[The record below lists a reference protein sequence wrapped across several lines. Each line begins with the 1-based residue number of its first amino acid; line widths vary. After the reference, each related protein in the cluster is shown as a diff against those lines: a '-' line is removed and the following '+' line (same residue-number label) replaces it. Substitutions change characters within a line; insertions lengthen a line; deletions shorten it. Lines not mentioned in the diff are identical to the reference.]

1 MTERKLSVRMFGG
14 FTASY
19 GDEVLTFGRQRNS
32 KFGQLFQILM
42 TRPGKGFS
50 KEEIAESLYG
60 EEAVED
66 LNASLNNTI
75 FRLRKYLKESPLPS
89 GDYLVLDGGIVRFA
103 GDIQVESD
111 VHIFEKEAR
120 EFAEEQN
127 RRRKAEICERACEL
141 YQGEFLPQLANEQW
155 VIERSRN
162 YQKLYNR
169 MLEYLLRYLKEE
181 GDYRNVEKTAARA
194 ARLSPNEGWEIWQ
207 TDSLIALGR
216 HKEAGKVYQQIAEHA
231 QEMGGFLSQK
241 QQTQLREVGSRIHQP
256 EGTEKDIGRCLMESG
271 VPEGAYAC
279 TLLGFLDCFRM
290 LKRALARGGVL
301 RALPCSCAPYWM
313 QAAALQRRGNTA
325 SGRAKSCADPFGAVC
340 AGATSIPGTAMTS
353 TCCCA

>member
-14 FTASY
+14 FTANY

-50 KEEIAESLYG
+50 KAEIAESLYG
-60 EEAVED
+60 EEEVED

-111 VHIFEKEAR
+111 VWNFEKAAR
-120 EFAEEQN
+120 EFSEEQS
-127 RRRKAEICERACEL
+127 RRRKAEICERACEF

-216 HKEAGKVYQQIAEHA
+216 HKEAGKVYQETAAHA

-241 QQTQLREVGSRIHQP
+241 QQAQFREIGARIQQP
-256 EGTEKDIGRCLMESG
+256 EGTEKDIGKCLMEPG
-271 VPEGAYAC
+271 TPEGAYAC

-290 LKRALARGGVL
+290 LKRALARGGI
-301 RALPCSCAPYWM
+301 RALPCSCVPYWM
-313 QAAALQRRGNTA
+313 LTA
-325 SGRAKSCADPFGAVC
+325 ILPQSGAIATGRAKSCAGLSGAAC
-340 AGATSIPGTAMTS
+340 GGATSIPGTAMTS
-353 TCCCA
+353 ICCCA

>member
-1 MTERKLSVRMFGG
+1 
-14 FTASY
+14 
-19 GDEVLTFGRQRNS
+19 
-32 KFGQLFQILM
+32 
-42 TRPGKGFS
+42 
-50 KEEIAESLYG
+50 
-60 EEAVED
+60 
-66 LNASLNNTI
+66 
-75 FRLRKYLKESPLPS
+75 
-89 GDYLVLDGGIVRFA
+89 
-103 GDIQVESD
+103 
-111 VHIFEKEAR
+111 
-120 EFAEEQN
+120 
-127 RRRKAEICERACEL
+127 
-141 YQGEFLPQLANEQW
+141 
-155 VIERSRN
+155 
-162 YQKLYNR
+162 

-290 LKRALARGGVL
+290 LKRALARGGYCGLCPVPVHHTGCKRPPCKGEGIL
-301 RALPCSCAPYWM
+301 RAAGRK
-313 QAAALQRRGNTA
+313 AAQILSELSAQGRHLYQVQR
-325 SGRAKSCADPFGAVC
+325 
-340 AGATSIPGTAMTS
+340 
-353 TCCCA
+353 

>member
-1 MTERKLSVRMFGG
+1 
-14 FTASY
+14 
-19 GDEVLTFGRQRNS
+19 
-32 KFGQLFQILM
+32 M
-42 TRPGKGFS
+42 TRI
-50 KEEIAESLYG
+50 EIHTYLAKKVEAAWTAY
-60 EEAVED
+60 EEAMLQRPARSIFAKAAEIDAARTCFEELV
-66 LNASLNNTI
+66 LNA
-75 FRLRKYLKESPLPS
+75 
-89 GDYLVLDGGIVRFA
+89 
-103 GDIQVESD
+103 
-111 VHIFEKEAR
+111 
-120 EFAEEQN
+120 
-127 RRRKAEICERACEL
+127 KAYPDDL
-141 YQGEFLPQLANEQW
+141 
-155 VIERSRN
+155 
-162 YQKLYNR
+162 
-169 MLEYLLRYLKEE
+169 LEYLLRYLKEE

-216 HKEAGKVYQQIAEHA
+216 HKEAGKVYQQIAEHT

-241 QQTQLREVGSRIHQP
+241 QQAQLREVGSRIHQP

-290 LKRALARGGVL
+290 LKRALARGVL

-325 SGRAKSCADPFGAVC
+325 SGRAKNCADPFGAAC